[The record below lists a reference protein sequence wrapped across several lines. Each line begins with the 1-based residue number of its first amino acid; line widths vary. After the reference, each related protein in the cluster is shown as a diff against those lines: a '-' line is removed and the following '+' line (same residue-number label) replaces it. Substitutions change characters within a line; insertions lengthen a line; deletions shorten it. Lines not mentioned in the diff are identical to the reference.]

1 MAHAIEGDHSNGVTG
16 MATTLTDV
24 SNEDLLAE
32 LRSRPGLYLSAW
44 TTEDALQAIADDED
58 EAVED
63 LDEGAKADLAE
74 ALLADAG
81 EAMDDVLGQ
90 RGNDCLSDR
99 WRANK
104 DAILARVA
112 SGAPKP

>member
-1 MAHAIEGDHSNGVTG
+1 
-16 MATTLTDV
+16 MATTLTNA
-24 SNEDLLAE
+24 SNEELLAE
-32 LRSRPGLYLSAW
+32 LRSRPGLYLSVW
-44 TTEDALQAIADDED
+44 TTEDALQAVADDGD

-63 LDEGAKADLAE
+63 LDEGVKADLAE

-81 EAMDDVLGQ
+81 NAMDDVLGQ

-104 DAILARVA
+104 DAIMARVA
-112 SGAPKP
+112 TEVPKP